1 MRNGWSWVL
10 LLAGQVV
17 LAAAAEPAKGPPGTA
32 TAVSLA
38 NTALRGMISN
48 LESGGAGLR
57 GTPEALAC
65 ARKIPVSKLSPLFL
79 DAINKEFDESER
91 RQLDAFSSSSAAAK
105 ARRLSE
111 IEADRDRG
119 PAMTGETPRLTTDE
133 ARQLSEFDDSALS
146 RRLFTLSRSSPALRT
161 QVNLRLTELVLA
173 CGFH

>member
-1 MRNGWSWVL
+1 MRNEWSWVL

-17 LAAAAEPAKGPPGTA
+17 LAAASEPATAPPGAA

-38 NTALRGMISN
+38 NTALRGMISK

-57 GTPEALAC
+57 GTPEDLAC
-65 ARKIPVSKLSPLFL
+65 ARTIPVSKLAPLFL
-79 DAINKEFDESER
+79 DAINREFNESER
-91 RQLDAFSSSSAAAK
+91 GQLDAFSSSSAAAK

-119 PAMTGETPRLTTDE
+119 LEITGETPRLTTDE
-133 ARQLSEFDDSALS
+133 ARQLSEFDDTALS
-146 RRLFTLSRSSPALRT
+146 RRLFTLSRNSPALRT
-161 QVNLRLTELVLA
+161 QVNRLLTELVLA